1 MKNVT
6 TDLLIQEEQ
15 KFSQQEKQF
24 NENLEFL
31 YLYKHDIINYE
42 AKEEKASNETNNVIV
57 INIY

>member
-15 KFSQQEKQF
+15 KFLKQEKQF

-31 YLYKHDIINYE
+31 YLYKHLKI
-42 AKEEKASNETNNVIV
+42 K
-57 INIY
+57 